1 MIINIAVSSSSF
13 SCLDKSMSHG
23 VYVKSM
29 STVRIWSYS
38 GPYFPGFGQ
47 NMDHNNPEY
56 AHFLRSVNEFI
67 IILMI
72 QKM

>member
-13 SCLDKSMSHG
+13 SYRDKSMSHG
-23 VYVKSM
+23 VK
-29 STVRIWSYS
+29 TVRIWSYS

>member
-1 MIINIAVSSSSF
+1 
-13 SCLDKSMSHG
+13 MSHG
-23 VYVKSM
+23 VK
-29 STVRIWSYS
+29 TVRIWSYS